1 MNKVDLNVCAALA
14 VAMFVAAMPAHA
26 NSSADESAEDARDRD
41 GAIIVIG
48 KSYNQDVGKTVT
60 PLKDVPNTITV
71 VNRAQIEAQNLQTLE
86 DALTATVGITVN
98 GVGSEDPSYLS
109 RGFAINNFLVDGTPT
124 LAFQFPA
131 VVPDLF
137 FYERI
142 EILRGP
148 AGLFS
153 GSGNPAGSI
162 NFIRKRPV
170 DDLQVKAVLGAG
182 SYSNLRGELDVSV
195 PVGPSAGLRAGV
207 MAQDQEQFFDY
218 ATRNR
223 VGAFIVGDIDLGER
237 TTFTIGGSYDRYKP
251 SIQSGLPG
259 LIGGADGSDGKL
271 LDIRRSTYVGADWNR
286 LRSAVWTGFAEL
298 SHELADN
305 WTVRASGMMTD
316 VDRRDTYSY
325 VGNAPVT
332 ETNGTTSHIA
342 YRGDSFYRT
351 RAADLNLIGSFSA
364 LGRDHS
370 LIVGAD
376 YQWSSSSSYFT
387 RLSRYATID
396 IYNPVSPAEPPLNPY
411 GPLPAFV
418 GPLGAVTQVYGGT
431 QARVEQYGAYGQLRL
446 SLFEGFTLVGGS
458 RFTWWDT
465 TNKTLLPV
473 AGPTTGYGI
482 HGRFTPYGG
491 IVWDLTDDLNI
502 YASYA
507 DSFTPQTNAK
517 PRADGEAIQPL
528 MGAQYEVGTKLSLF
542 DDKLLLSAAVYQIE
556 QSNRIFSDENL
567 PDVIFQI
574 GKVRSR
580 GIEVEAA
587 GEIMPG
593 WRVNGGYSYTKT
605 KYLEDSNALLEG
617 ISFVPVIPEHMVK
630 LFTNYE
636 PASGTLEGFSLGGGL
651 TWFSS
656 TFGGNAAV
664 FNPNGTVRT
673 RSSIVR
679 QGSYAVVDLRAGYQ
693 INDQLSLSVNVDN
706 VFDRNYY
713 ARISSTGRGNYYGEP
728 RTVFATLRYTYQ

>member
-1 MNKVDLNVCAALA
+1 MNKVELKICTALA
-14 VAMFVAAMPAHA
+14 IVMLAMPAQA
-26 NSSADESAEDARDRD
+26 ENSAEASADEARERDR
-41 GAIIVIG
+41 AIIVVG
-48 KSYNQDVGKTVT
+48 KSYGQDVGKTVT

-71 VNRAQIEAQNLQTLE
+71 LDRAQLEAQNLLTLE

-98 GVGSEDPSYLS
+98 GIGSEDPSYLS

-137 FYERI
+137 FYERV

-170 DDLQVKAVLGAG
+170 DDLQVKASLGGG
-182 SYSNLRGELDVSV
+182 SYSNVRGELDVSV
-195 PVGPSAGLRAGV
+195 PVGTSAGVRAGV
-207 MAQDQEQFFDY
+207 MVQDQDQFFDY

-223 VGAFIVGDIDLGER
+223 LAAFIVGGVDLGER
-237 TTFTIGGSYDRYKP
+237 TTFTIGASYDRYKP

-298 SHELADN
+298 SHELADD
-305 WTVRASGMMTD
+305 WMVRASGLITD
-316 VDRRDTYSY
+316 VDRVDVYSY

-342 YRGDSFYRT
+342 YRGDSTYRT
-351 RAADLNLIGSFSA
+351 RSADLNLIGRFSA
-364 LGRDHS
+364 FGREQT

-376 YQWSSSSSYFT
+376 YQWSSSYSYYT

-411 GPLPAFV
+411 GPLPAFQ

-431 QARVEQYGAYGQLRL
+431 HAAVEQYGAYGQLRI
-446 SLFEGFTLVGGS
+446 SPFEGVTLVGGG

-465 TNKTLLPV
+465 ANTTLLPTRG
-473 AGPTTGYGI
+473 ATTGYGI
-482 HGRFTPYGG
+482 HGRFTPYAGL
-491 IVWDLTDDLNI
+491 VWDVTDNLNV
-502 YASYA
+502 YGSYA

-528 MGAQYEVGTKLSLF
+528 MGAQYEAGTKLSLLA
-542 DDKLLLSAAVYQIE
+542 DKLLVSAAVYQIE
-556 QSNRIFSDENL
+556 QSNRIFNDENF

-580 GIEVEAA
+580 GIEVEAN
-587 GEIMPG
+587 GEISPG
-593 WRVNGGYSYTKT
+593 WRLNGGYSYTKT
-605 KYLEDSNALLEG
+605 KYVEDSNVLLEG
-617 ISFVPVIPEHMVK
+617 ISFVPVIPAHSVK
-630 LFTNYE
+630 LFTNYA
-636 PASGTLEGFSLGGGL
+636 PLSGALEGFSAGGGL

-664 FNPNGTVRT
+664 FNADGTVRT

-679 QGSYAVVDLRAGYQ
+679 QGSYAVLDLRAGYE
-693 INDQLSLSVNVDN
+693 INGRLSLSVNVNN
-706 VFDRNYY
+706 VLDRNYY
-713 ARISSTGRGNYYGEP
+713 ARISSTGRGNYYGSP
-728 RTVFATLRYTYQ
+728 RSVFATLRYTYQ